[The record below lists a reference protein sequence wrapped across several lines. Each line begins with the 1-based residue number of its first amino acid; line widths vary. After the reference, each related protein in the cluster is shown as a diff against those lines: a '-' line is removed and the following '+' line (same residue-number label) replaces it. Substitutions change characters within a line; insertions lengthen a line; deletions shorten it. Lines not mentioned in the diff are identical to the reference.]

1 LLYGDPFK
9 AGAVVPLNV
18 ALPRATQN
26 ELNGSEAT
34 VLVKNGCMAVSE
46 GANMPDDLEGVHV
59 FKAAKIL
66 YAPSKAANAGG
77 VAVLDLEM
85 SQNSARIPWK
95 EAELQKMLSDNE
107 WHLPS
112 LRRIW
117 WSRRQQ
123 AH

>member
-46 GANMPDDLEGVHV
+46 RANMPTGSVR
-59 FKAAKIL
+59 
-66 YAPSKAANAGG
+66 ANQFEPGCG
-77 VAVLDLEM
+77 
-85 SQNSARIPWK
+85 IP
-95 EAELQKMLSDNE
+95 
-107 WHLPS
+107 
-112 LRRIW
+112 
-117 WSRRQQ
+117 
-123 AH
+123 